1 MCCYYSN
8 QRAQQAMRNWLAFVA
23 AELIK
28 LSSNTHP
35 DLKEGRK
42 KEDSKS
48 NFKMNKKE
56 AFLRTS
62 N

>member
-1 MCCYYSN
+1 
-8 QRAQQAMRNWLAFVA
+8 MRNWLAFVA

-42 KEDSKS
+42 KEDSTS